1 MSLVNAVTTRAKGA
15 VRGGAV
21 EPSWALQLPA
31 SGDARAVVV
40 VLHGG
45 KAVSHERSTGRHLSA
60 ARLVP
65 VARSLHR
72 QLEPLGVEVRMLRY
86 RFRGW
91 NHAEAS
97 PVTDAIWALAHLREQ
112 HPGLPIV
119 LVGHSMGGRVA
130 LRVAGDPSVVGVVA
144 LAPWCERGDPVEQ
157 LGGQRLR
164 ILHGSRDRWTDPRAS
179 YALAAAAADLG
190 ADVRWTDMGP
200 VGHFM
205 VRRAGHW
212 AAMTTYLVRDA
223 LLAAGL
229 DGMPRSAPLRTAGA
243 PTTNDQA

>member
-1 MSLVNAVTTRAKGA
+1 MPDTGDTA
-15 VRGGAV
+15 
-21 EPSWALQLPA
+21 EPGWALRLPA
-31 SGDARAVVV
+31 SGDTRAVVL

-45 KAVSHERSTGRHLSA
+45 KAVSHDRSRPRHLSA

-91 NHAEAS
+91 NRAEAS
-97 PVTDAIWALAHLREQ
+97 PVTDAIWALAQIREE
-112 HPGLPIV
+112 HPGLPVV
-119 LVGHSMGGRVA
+119 LVGHSMGGRAA
-130 LRVAGDPSVVGVVA
+130 LRTAGDPSVVGVVA
-144 LAPWCERGDPVEQ
+144 LAPWCERGDPVAQ
-157 LGGQRLR
+157 LTGQRLR
-164 ILHGSRDRWTDPRAS
+164 ILHGSRDKWTDPRAS

-205 VRRAGHW
+205 VRHARHW
-212 AAMTTYLVRDA
+212 SAMTAYLVRDA

-229 DGMPRSAPLRTAGA
+229 DGMPRSVPGRTAGVPSA
-243 PTTNDQA
+243 NDQA